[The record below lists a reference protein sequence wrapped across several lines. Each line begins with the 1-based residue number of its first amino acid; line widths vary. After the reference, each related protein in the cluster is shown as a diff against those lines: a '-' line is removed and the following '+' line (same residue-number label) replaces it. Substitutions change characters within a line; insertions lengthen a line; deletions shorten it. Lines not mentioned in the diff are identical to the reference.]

1 MGEIA
6 SALFAPLNLLMM
18 NAGLF
23 AGIIIGAMPGLSV
36 TLAIS
41 LLLPL
46 TFGMESI
53 PGMFLLLGAYC
64 GGTYGGSITAI
75 LIKTPGAPPSAATV
89 MDGYPMAKQGKAGDA
104 LKIAL
109 VGSTVGG
116 VISCFVLMF
125 LASPVA
131 SLALKFG
138 PTEYFSLCVFGL
150 AIIASISADN
160 LSKGLTAAGIGLLIA
175 TVGIDA
181 TDGIPRFMFGNMNL
195 LNGFNSVIV
204 LLGMFAVSEMLD
216 KCYVGVKK
224 GEEMQA
230 VQKTTIT
237 TRNILSYWK
246 IILKS
251 SIFGTVIGAIPGTGG
266 AIAAYASYDNAKR
279 SSKTPE
285 KFGTG
290 CIEGVLAPEVGKNAV
305 TGATL
310 IPLLTLG
317 IPGDSAVAVLLG
329 ALTMQGI
336 YPGPELF
343 TTQPFWVYTIMA
355 GLLLINIFMYTQGV
369 FLAKFFAKVADIPFQ
384 ILVPAV
390 MVLCYFGAYSV
401 SNSLFD
407 VALMMGFGIFGFF
420 FKRCGYPIAPL
431 TIALILGSMTEQNLR
446 RAFLL
451 SDGSATIFFTR
462 PISLFFLILAVGS
475 VVLPMIRK
483 RKALKAQQPQT
494 H

>member
-6 SALFAPLNLLMM
+6 SALFAPFNLLMM

-36 TLAIS
+36 VLAIS

-89 MDGYPMAKQGKAGDA
+89 MDGYPMAKQGRAGDA

-125 LASPVA
+125 LAAPVA
-131 SLALKFG
+131 SIALKFG

-224 GEEMQA
+224 GEEMQS
-230 VQKTTIT
+230 VQKTTIS
-237 TRNILSYWK
+237 TRSILSHWK

-251 SIFGTVIGAIPGTGG
+251 SVFGTVIGAIPGTGG

-343 TTQPFWVYTIMA
+343 TTQSFWVYTIMA
-355 GLLLINIFMYTQGV
+355 GLLLINILMYVQGV

-390 MVLCYFGAYSV
+390 MVLCCFGAYSV

-451 SDGSATIFFTR
+451 SDGSAAIFFTR
-462 PISLFFLILAVGS
+462 PISLLFLILAVGS

-483 RKALKAQQPQT
+483 RKAQKEQPVQT

>member
-1 MGEIA
+1 MGEVV
-6 SALFAPLNLLMM
+6 SALIAPFNLLMM
-18 NAGLF
+18 NAGVF

-36 TLAIS
+36 VLAIS

-89 MDGYPMAKQGKAGDA
+89 MDGYPMAKNGRAGDA

-109 VGSTVGG
+109 VGSTIGG
-116 VISCFVLMF
+116 VVSCLVLMF
-125 LASPVA
+125 LAAPVA
-131 SLALKFG
+131 SMALKFG

-160 LSKGLTAAGIGLLIA
+160 LSKGLVAAGIGLLIS
-175 TVGIDA
+175 TVGIDS

-195 LNGFNSVIV
+195 LNGFDSVIV
-204 LLGMFAVSEMLD
+204 LLGMFAISEMLD

-224 GEEMQA
+224 GEE
-230 VQKTTIT
+230 VQGVSKTTIKVKE
-237 TRNILSYWK
+237 IVSHWK

-279 SSKTPE
+279 SSKNPE

-290 CIEGVLAPEVGKNAV
+290 CVEGVLAPEVGKNAV

-336 YPGPELF
+336 FPGPELF
-343 TTQPFWVYTIMA
+343 TSEPFWVYTIMT
-355 GLLLINIFMYTQGV
+355 GLLIINVFMYMQGAV
-369 FLAKFFAKVADIPFQ
+369 LAKLFAKVAEIPFQ
-384 ILVPAV
+384 ILIPAV
-390 MVLCYFGAYSV
+390 MMLCCFGAYSV

-407 VALMMGFGIFGFF
+407 VAMMMMFGILGFF
-420 FKRCGYPIAPL
+420 FKRAGYPIAPL
-431 TIALILGSMTEQNLR
+431 TIALVLGELTEENLR

-462 PISLFFLILAVGS
+462 PISLCFLILAAGS
-475 VVLPMIRK
+475 IILPMVRK
-483 RKALKAQQPQT
+483 RKAK
-494 H
+494 HN